1 MQTYKGGMPAEAVTY
16 YIFHLAKALKKIHSC
31 NYTHGDVKISNCLL
45 FDDGRVLKLSDLD
58 SLKPINVKSMSGS
71 RHFAD
76 PRVKQK
82 ILFHLWHCF
91 VAILFFVKLY
101 EWLISFVN
109 DIFSTRF

>member
-31 NYTHGDVKISNCLL
+31 DYTHGDVKISNCLL

-58 SLKPINVKSMSGS
+58 SLKPINVKFMSGS

-76 PRVKQK
+76 PRVKSK
-82 ILFHLWHCF
+82 KHYFICGIVMLLFYFL
-91 VAILFFVKLY
+91 LNY
-101 EWLISFVN
+101 MN
-109 DIFSTRF
+109 G